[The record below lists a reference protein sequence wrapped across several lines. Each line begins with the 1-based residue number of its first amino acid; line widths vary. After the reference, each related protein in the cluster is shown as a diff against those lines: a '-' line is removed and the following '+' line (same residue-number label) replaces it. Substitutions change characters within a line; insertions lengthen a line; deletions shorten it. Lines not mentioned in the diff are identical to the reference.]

1 MIEKQS
7 NKTGSNESLEQEDI
21 DSSTKFEELS
31 FEQTLRPQKLDDYVG
46 QDKIKKQLRIFL
58 DAAKKRGDS
67 LEHVLLYG
75 PPGLG
80 KTTLAN
86 IIAKEMN
93 VNIKTTSGP
102 AIERVGDL
110 GSILTNLQDGDVLF
124 VDEIHRLNKSV
135 EEVLYPAMEDHKLD
149 LVVGKGP
156 SAQALQIDLPKFTL
170 IGATTRMGSLTGPLR
185 DRFGVIHRLEFYGEE
200 NIQEIITRNA
210 SILNC
215 KISYSGAQKLARSAR
230 QTPRIANRLLKRARD
245 WSEVHENESI
255 DEYVAKETLKMLD
268 VDDMGLES
276 TDREFLRLIIEKFKG
291 GPVGIQT
298 IANALSEEVQTIEDV
313 YEPFLMQLGLITR
326 SPRGRMVTEL
336 GYEHINK
343 SSQEKLL

>member
-1 MIEKQS
+1 MTLITHEPNS
-7 NKTGSNESLEQEDI
+7 EDI
-21 DSSTKFEELS
+21 STDDIINDENNTSEFTIDY
-31 FEQTLRPQKLDDYVG
+31 TLRPQKLEDYVG
-46 QDKIKKQLRIFL
+46 QEKIKKQLNIFL
-58 DAAKKRGDS
+58 QAAKKRGEP

-86 IIAKEMN
+86 IIAREMN

-110 GSILTNLQDGDVLF
+110 GSILTNMQDGDVLF
-124 VDEIHRLNKSV
+124 IDEIHRLNKSV

-170 IGATTRMGSLTGPLR
+170 IGATTRMGTLTGPLR
-185 DRFGVIHRLEFYGEE
+185 DRFGVIHRLEFY
-200 NIQEIITRNA
+200 NQEDIESIIRRSA
-210 SILNC
+210 SILECN
-215 KISYSGAQKLARSAR
+215 IDENGATCIAGAAR

-245 WSEVHENESI
+245 WSEVHEYDIINE
-255 DEYVAKETLKMLD
+255 DVAVQTLDMLD
-268 VDDMGLES
+268 IDSDGLEP
-276 TDREFLRLIIEKFKG
+276 TDREFLNLIIDKFDG
-291 GPVGIQT
+291 GPVGVAT

-313 YEPFLMQLGLITR
+313 YEPYLMQQGYLAR
-326 SPRGRMVTEL
+326 SPRGRVITDYGREQL
-336 GYEHINK
+336 K
-343 SSQEKLL
+343 K

>member
-1 MIEKQS
+1 MTLITHEPNS
-7 NKTGSNESLEQEDI
+7 EDI
-21 DSSTKFEELS
+21 STDDIINDENNTSEFTIDY
-31 FEQTLRPQKLDDYVG
+31 TLRPQKLEDYVG
-46 QDKIKKQLRIFL
+46 QEKIKKQLNIFL
-58 DAAKKRGDS
+58 QAAKKRGEP

-86 IIAKEMN
+86 IIAREMN

-110 GSILTNLQDGDVLF
+110 GSILTNMQDGDVLF
-124 VDEIHRLNKSV
+124 IDEIHRLNKSV

-170 IGATTRMGSLTGPLR
+170 IGATTRMGTLTGPLR
-185 DRFGVIHRLEFYGEE
+185 DRFGVIHRLEFY
-200 NIQEIITRNA
+200 NQEDIESIIRRSA
-210 SILNC
+210 SILECDIDEN
-215 KISYSGAQKLARSAR
+215 GATCIAGAAR

-245 WSEVHENESI
+245 WSEVHEYDIINK
-255 DEYVAKETLKMLD
+255 DVAVQTLDMLD
-268 VDDMGLES
+268 IDSDGLEP
-276 TDREFLRLIIEKFKG
+276 TDREFLNLIIDKFDG
-291 GPVGIQT
+291 GPVGVAT

-313 YEPFLMQLGLITR
+313 YEPYLMQQGYLAR
-326 SPRGRMVTEL
+326 SPRGRVITDYGREQL
-336 GYEHINK
+336 K
-343 SSQEKLL
+343 K

>member
-1 MIEKQS
+1 MTLITHEPNS
-7 NKTGSNESLEQEDI
+7 EDI
-21 DSSTKFEELS
+21 STDDIINNENNTSEFTIDY
-31 FEQTLRPQKLDDYVG
+31 TLRPQKLEDYVG
-46 QDKIKKQLRIFL
+46 QEKIKKQLNIFL
-58 DAAKKRGDS
+58 RAAKKRGEP

-86 IIAKEMN
+86 IIAREMN

-110 GSILTNLQDGDVLF
+110 GSILTNMQDGDVLF
-124 VDEIHRLNKSV
+124 IDEIHRLNKSV

-170 IGATTRMGSLTGPLR
+170 IGATTRMGTLTGPLR
-185 DRFGVIHRLEFYGEE
+185 DRFGVIHRLEFY
-200 NIQEIITRNA
+200 NQEDIESIIRRSA
-210 SILNC
+210 SILECN
-215 KISYSGAQKLARSAR
+215 IDENGATCIAGAAR

-245 WSEVHENESI
+245 WSEVHEYDIINEH
-255 DEYVAKETLKMLD
+255 VAVQTLDMLD
-268 VDDMGLES
+268 IDSDGLEP
-276 TDREFLRLIIEKFKG
+276 TDREFLNLIIDKFDG
-291 GPVGIQT
+291 GPVGVAT

-313 YEPFLMQLGLITR
+313 YEPYLMQQGYLAR
-326 SPRGRMVTEL
+326 SPRGRVITDYGREQL
-336 GYEHINK
+336 K
-343 SSQEKLL
+343 K

>member
-1 MIEKQS
+1 MLNTSSE
-7 NKTGSNESLEQEDI
+7 NLAQEPSDI
-21 DSSTKFEELS
+21 PENQPQEEVTLDI
-31 FEQTLRPQKLDDYVG
+31 TLRPQTLNEYVG
-46 QDKIKKQLRIFL
+46 QKALKKQLHIFL
-58 DAAKKRGDS
+58 DAAKKRGDA

-93 VNIKTTSGP
+93 ANIKITSGP

-110 GSILTNLQDGDVLF
+110 GSILTNMSDGDILF
-124 VDEIHRLNKSV
+124 IDEIHRLNKSV

-170 IGATTRMGSLTGPLR
+170 VGATTRMGTLTGPLR
-185 DRFGVIHRLEFYGEE
+185 DRFGAIHRLEFYDIEE
-200 NIQEIITRNA
+200 IQSIITRSA
-210 SILNC
+210 KILEVSIDPDAAKRLG
-215 KISYSGAQKLARSAR
+215 KAAR

-245 WSEVHENESI
+245 FAQVHEHDTISLDTVSQTLDMLAI
-255 DEYVAKETLKMLD
+255 DDA
-268 VDDMGLES
+268 GLGP
-276 TDREFLRLIIEKFKG
+276 TDRDFLKLIIEKFGG
-291 GPVGIQT
+291 GPVGINT

-313 YEPFLMQLGLITR
+313 YEPYLTQNGFLDRT
-326 SPRGRMVTEL
+326 PRGRIATKHAHDYL
-336 GYEHINK
+336 GHRYSDTNK
-343 SSQEKLL
+343 